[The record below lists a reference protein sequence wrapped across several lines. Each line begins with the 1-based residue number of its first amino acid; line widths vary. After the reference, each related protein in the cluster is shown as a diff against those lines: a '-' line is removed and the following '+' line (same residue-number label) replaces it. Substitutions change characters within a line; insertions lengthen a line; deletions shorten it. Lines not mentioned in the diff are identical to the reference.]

1 MSNGAP
7 DIITSLMAASKKDSG
22 ALMALGS
29 LYGANVFGLS
39 IALACII
46 WSSKGPEIKVNMF
59 YTTREIVFFAVTTIG
74 IFLAGGLH
82 FSSIGVGVGLVA
94 LYVVYVVIVF
104 VRDRK
109 DRRAGEEEKERLA
122 LEDAERRK
130 SSIEKDQFN
139 VFNVEERQT
148 LLLRKNSKDKDIM
161 TFTERRW
168 TDESATRAG
177 PTQFANSLLT
187 NDAKNQNQILSS
199 NIERVGSPDFLLRID
214 NDDRLATTPL
224 LQRVNSLGSNNNL
237 LLPAIEE
244 QDLGPCGQSECSSEL
259 LDEDKLIET
268 SMLASQPSSTHACTL
283 NPWNKTF
290 LKAHHRF
297 SSSFT
302 SAKGFNKVLW
312 FLDFPLQFIID
323 CTIPPVDRPLI
334 HPKAL
339 ALYPF
344 TYVWANLYFMGYF
357 WLDLKFTH
365 TFSLKVL
372 YVLLPIQILTAVL
385 ILVYHEGVKPAPRT
399 VTFFFS
405 DLTRF
410 GCS

>member
-39 IALACII
+39 VALACII

-59 YTTREIVFFAVTTIG
+59 YITREILFFAGTTIG

-82 FSSIGVGVGLVA
+82 FSSIGIGVGLVV

-109 DRRAGEEEKERLA
+109 DRRAGEEEKENLA
-122 LEDAERRK
+122 LKDAERRK
-130 SSIEKDQFN
+130 NSIEKDEFN

-148 LLLRKNSKDKDIM
+148 LLLRKNSKDKDIL

-168 TDESATRAG
+168 TEESSTQAG

-187 NDAKNQNQILSS
+187 NDAKNQNQTPSS
-199 NIERVGSPDFLLRID
+199 NIGRIGTPDLLLPID
-214 NDDRLATTPL
+214 NHDRLATTPL
-224 LQRVNSLGSNNNL
+224 LQRDHSLGSNNNL

-244 QDLGPCGQSECSSEL
+244 QHLGHCGQSVCSSEL
-259 LDEDKLIET
+259 LDEDRLIET
-268 SMLASQPSSTHACTL
+268 SMLASQPSSLTHACTI

-297 SSSFT
+297 STSFT
-302 SAKGFNKVLW
+302 SAKGFNKCLW
-312 FLDFPLQFIID
+312 FIDFPLQFIID

-344 TYVWANLYFMGYF
+344 TYIWANLYFMGYF
-357 WLDLKFTH
+357 WLDLKFTD
-365 TFSLKVL
+365 TFSLKLL
-372 YVLLPIQILTAVL
+372 YVL
-385 ILVYHEGVKPAPRT
+385 
-399 VTFFFS
+399 
-405 DLTRF
+405 
-410 GCS
+410 